1 MYHHAINKNSR
12 KGVGITSDSF
22 PNALAQSIVTY
33 NSKRKKHKTSLHDVR
48 ISTGIKNMS
57 HLYNDVIMALIY

>member
-1 MYHHAINKNSR
+1 MYNHAINNNPR
-12 KGVGITSDSF
+12 KGVGITTDSF

-33 NSKRKKHKTSLHDVR
+33 NSKRKKHKTSLHNVR

-57 HLYNDVIMALIY
+57 HLYPDVLMALIY